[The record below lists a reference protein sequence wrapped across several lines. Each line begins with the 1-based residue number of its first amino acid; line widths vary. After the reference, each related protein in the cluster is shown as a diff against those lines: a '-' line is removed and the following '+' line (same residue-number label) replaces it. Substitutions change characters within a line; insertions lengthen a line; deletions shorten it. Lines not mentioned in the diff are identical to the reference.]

1 MEIGLIIIVAG
12 AAVAFYFIFRPK
24 PSAMQR
30 PPQFP
35 DGWRNYLHN
44 TVRFYR
50 ELNDADQAQF
60 EDDILDFLERHEIT
74 GVSTEVTDED
84 KLLVAASA
92 VIPIFGFPEWR
103 YHNLEE
109 VLLYPDSFNHQFET
123 AGNDNDRNILG
134 MVGNGYM
141 NGKMILSI
149 QSLRQGFENESS
161 KSHVGIHEFVHL
173 LDDQDGIIDGLPEV
187 LMEKQYSIPWLKML
201 KYHMEDINSGDSDIN
216 PYGGVS
222 QAEFFPV
229 ISEYFFKRPRLLKK
243 KHPDL
248 YKALSKVFRQNPA
261 TKK

>member
-1 MEIGLIIIVAG
+1 MEMGVIIIVAF

-24 PSAMQR
+24 PKVMQR

-35 DGWRNYLHN
+35 EAWRTYLNN

-50 ELNDADQAQF
+50 ELSNNLQAQF

-74 GVSTEVTDED
+74 GISTEVTDED
-84 KLLVAASA
+84 RLLVAASA

-103 YHNLEE
+103 YDNLEE

-123 AGNDNDRNILG
+123 AGDNNDRSILG

-161 KSHVGIHEFVHL
+161 KTHVGIHEFVHL
-173 LDDQDGIIDGLPEV
+173 IDDHDGIIDGLLEV
-187 LMEKQYSIPWLKML
+187 LMEKQYSIPWLQMMKESMQNI
-201 KYHMEDINSGDSDIN
+201 HEGDSDIN

-222 QAEFFPV
+222 EAEFFPV

-243 KHPDL
+243 KHPRL
-248 YKALSKVFRQNPA
+248 YEALSRVFRQNPA
-261 TKK
+261 AKK